1 VLLTDLGISRID
13 LGSAEDTQR
22 IEDASIDAIGNRFM
36 RQEGATF
43 VIDGEVRDY
52 VDIWFAV
59 HARTA
64 ASVDNAATA

>member
-1 VLLTDLGISRID
+1 
-13 LGSAEDTQR
+13 
-22 IEDASIDAIGNRFM
+22 M
-36 RQEGATF
+36 RQKEATF

-64 ASVDNAATA
+64 ASVENAATA